1 MVCVFGWHWQPQGTS
16 PLGFTVSSLYRFLPR
31 LCCFPWNRLELFPSR
46 KWDGISQSFSEGE
59 RRKAVNWVNK
69 SFIQLTNIFWVPTVC
84 SCVCGFPGLPWSAL
98 CRLFPWTLPSVWAA
112 RWKLYQEGASLDFL
126 FWPPQHLVPLDTP
139 RWSYWILNYV
149 TRLQILREISVLK
162 DMVGFLSDQFQLFL
176 LEEDPHILLS
186 SIHCPS
192 WSWSNVPCLGARDS
206 CCLSQRLGF
215 FWNFLGVSVYC
226 LHRNRLVYS
235 KELDLFQ
242 K

>member
-1 MVCVFGWHWQPQGTS
+1 MRWD
-16 PLGFTVSSLYRFLPR
+16 FT
-31 LCCFPWNRLELFPSR
+31 ELFQR
-46 KWDGISQSFSEGE
+46 RATQSCKLSESIIHS
-59 RRKAVNWVNK
+59 VNRYFL
-69 SFIQLTNIFWVPTVC
+69 SADCMQLCMWL
-84 SCVCGFPGLPWSAL
+84 PGLPWSAL
-98 CRLFPWTLPSVWAA
+98 RRLLPWTLPSVWAA

-139 RWSYWILNYV
+139 GWSYWILNYV

-186 SIHCPS
+186 SIHCPPL
-192 WSWSNVPCLGARDS
+192 SWSNVPCLGARDS